1 MEKKKKFFFIL
12 ISLQNYNYY
21 QIIIITKIDAKYRLK
36 FFYLRNMF
44 FFVWNFSDSFFT
56 QQTGKNGW
64 K

>member
-44 FFVWNFSDSFFT
+44 FFV
-56 QQTGKNGW
+56 
-64 K
+64 